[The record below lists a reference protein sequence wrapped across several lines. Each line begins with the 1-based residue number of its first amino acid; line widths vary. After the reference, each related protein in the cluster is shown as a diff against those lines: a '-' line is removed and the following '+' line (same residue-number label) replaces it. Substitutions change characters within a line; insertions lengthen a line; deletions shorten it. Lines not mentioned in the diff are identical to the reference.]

1 MRIITI
7 SRLVGAYGDIIAAIV
22 ARRMGLDLIG
32 REELHEMALSCDSEY
47 RDACAVYEKEHG
59 PGFFERLF
67 FDRPSYYSLFEALTY
82 DLAARGAVVMVGR
95 GSQIVL
101 RDVPGVFT
109 ARIVAPLSIRIS
121 RIMGRYNFNQEEAEN
136 FIQKYDHE
144 RDNLMRSIFHKNIN
158 DWSLYDII
166 INTAHFTAA
175 AASEIVIDA
184 VDEIQRVPDPIA
196 LKEKLTNMALAKR
209 IETQVRRK
217 LTSPAARELEI
228 MAESNGLIRLTG
240 RVRSEQDREA
250 MEKIAVEYPGVVGVE
265 NELTVTE
272 LLYRI

>member
-1 MRIITI
+1 MHIITI
-7 SRLVGAYGDIIAAIV
+7 SRLVGAYGDVIAAIV

-32 REELHEMALSCDSEY
+32 REELHEMAQSCDPEY

-67 FDRPSYYSLFEALTY
+67 FDRPSYYSLFESLTY
-82 DLAARGAVVMVGR
+82 DLAARGGVVLVGR

-109 ARIVAPLSIRIS
+109 ARIVAPSSIRIS
-121 RIMGRYNFNQEEAEN
+121 RIMGRYNFNREEAEN

-184 VDEIQRVPDPIA
+184 IDEIQKVPDPIT
-196 LKEKLTNMALAKR
+196 LKEKLANMALAKR

-217 LTSPAARELEI
+217 LNSPAAQQLEI
-228 MAESNGLIRLTG
+228 TAESAGLIRLTG

-250 MEKIAVEYPGVVGVE
+250 MEKIAVEYPGVTSVE
-265 NELTVTE
+265 NELIVTE
-272 LLYRI
+272 FPYKI

>member
-1 MRIITI
+1 MHIITI
-7 SRLVGAYGDIIAAIV
+7 SRLVGAYGDVIATIV

-32 REELHEMALSCDSEY
+32 REELHEMAQSCDPEY
-47 RDACAVYEKEHG
+47 REACAVYEKEHG

-82 DLAARGAVVMVGR
+82 DLAARGNVVLVGR

-109 ARIVAPLSIRIS
+109 ARIVAPTSVRIS
-121 RIMGRYNFNQEEAEN
+121 RIMGRYNFNGEEAEN

-144 RDNLMRSIFHKNIN
+144 RDNLIRSIFHKNIN

-184 VDEIQRVPDPIA
+184 VDEIQKVPDPIA
-196 LKEKLTNMALAKR
+196 LKENLTNMALAKR

-217 LTSPAARELEI
+217 LTSPAAQELEI
-228 MAESNGLIRLTG
+228 TAESGELIRLTG
-240 RVRSEQDREA
+240 RVRSEQDKEA
-250 MEKIAVEYPGVVGVE
+250 MEKIALEYPGVTSVE
-265 NELTVTE
+265 NELIVTE
-272 LLYRI
+272 FPYKI

>member
-1 MRIITI
+1 MHIVTI
-7 SRLVGAYGDIIAAIV
+7 SRLVGAYGDVIAAIV

-32 REELHEMALSCDSEY
+32 REELHEMAQSCDPEY
-47 RDACAVYEKEHG
+47 REACALYEKEHG

-82 DLAARGAVVMVGR
+82 DLAARGSVVLVGR

-109 ARIVAPLSIRIS
+109 ARIVAPISIRIS
-121 RIMGRYNFNQEEAEN
+121 RIMGRYNFTREEAEN

-144 RDNLMRSIFHKNIN
+144 RDHLMHSIFHKNIN

-184 VDEIQRVPDPIA
+184 VDEMQKVPDPIT

-209 IETQVRRK
+209 IESQVRRK
-217 LTSPAARELEI
+217 LTSPAAQDLEI
-228 MAESNGLIRLTG
+228 TAESGGLIRLTG
-240 RVRSEQDREA
+240 QVRSEEDKEA
-250 MEKIAVEYPGVVGVE
+250 MEKIAVEYPGVISVE
-265 NELTVTE
+265 NELIVTE
-272 LLYRI
+272 FLYKI

>member
-228 MAESNGLIRLTG
+228 MAESNGLIRLSG

-250 MEKIAVEYPGVVGVE
+250 MEKIAVEYPGVAGVE
-265 NELTVTE
+265 NELTVME
-272 LLYRI
+272 LPYRI

>member
-22 ARRMGLDLIG
+22 ARRMALDLVG
-32 REELHEMALSCDSEY
+32 REELHEMAQSCDLEY

-82 DLAARGAVVMVGR
+82 ELAARGGVVMVGR

-109 ARIVAPLSIRIS
+109 ARVVAPTSIRIS
-121 RIMGRYNFNQEEAEN
+121 RIMGRYNFNREEAEN

-184 VDEIQRVPDPIA
+184 VDEIQKVPDPVA
-196 LKEKLTNMALAKR
+196 LKEKLTNMAIAKR

-228 MAESNGLIRLTG
+228 VAESAGLIRLTG

-250 MEKIAVEYPGVVGVE
+250 MEKIAVDYPGVSSVE
-265 NELTVTE
+265 NELIVME
-272 LLYRI
+272 LPYKI

>member
-1 MRIITI
+1 MHIITI

-32 REELHEMALSCDSEY
+32 REELHEMALSGDSEY

-82 DLAARGAVVMVGR
+82 DLAARGSLVLVGR

-109 ARIVAPLSIRIS
+109 ARIVAPIAIRIS
-121 RIMGRYNFNQEEAEN
+121 RIMGRYNFNREEAEN

-144 RDNLMRSIFHKNIN
+144 RDNLMRAIFHKNIN

-184 VDEIQRVPDPIA
+184 VDEIQKVPDPIA
-196 LKEKLTNMALAKR
+196 LKEKLTHMALAKR

-217 LTSPAARELEI
+217 LTSPAAQELEI
-228 MAESNGLIRLTG
+228 TSESGGLIKLTG
-240 RVRSEQDREA
+240 RVRSEQDKEA
-250 MEKIAVEYPGVVGVE
+250 MEKIAVEYPGVTNVE
-265 NELTVTE
+265 NELIVIE
-272 LLYRI
+272 HPYKI

>member
-1 MRIITI
+1 MNIITI
-7 SRLVGAYGDIIAAIV
+7 SRLVGAYGDVISAIV

-32 REELHEMALSCDSEY
+32 REELHEMALSCDPEY
-47 RDACAVYEKEHG
+47 RETCAIYEKEHG

-82 DLAARGAVVMVGR
+82 DLAARGNIVLVGR

-109 ARIVAPLSIRIS
+109 ARIVAPISIRIS
-121 RIMGRYNFNQEEAEN
+121 RIMGRYNFTREEAGN

-144 RDNLMRSIFHKNIN
+144 RDNLMRTIFHKNIN
-158 DWSLYDII
+158 DWGLYDII

-184 VDEIQRVPDPIA
+184 VDEIQKVPDPIA
-196 LKEKLTNMALAKR
+196 LKEKLTNMAMAKR

-217 LTSPAARELEI
+217 LNSPAAQELEI
-228 MAESNGLIRLTG
+228 AAESGGLIRLTG
-240 RVRSEQDREA
+240 RVRSEQDKEA
-250 MEKIAVEYPGVVGVE
+250 MEKIAAEYPGVTKVE
-265 NELTVTE
+265 NELIVTE
-272 LLYRI
+272 FPYKI

>member
-1 MRIITI
+1 MHIITM

-22 ARRMGLDLIG
+22 ARRLGLDLIG

-82 DLAARGAVVMVGR
+82 DLAARGGVVMVGR

-228 MAESNGLIRLTG
+228 MAGPDGLIKLTG

-250 MEKIAVEYPGVVGVE
+250 MEKIALEYPGVTGVE
-265 NELTVTE
+265 NELTVME
-272 LLYRI
+272 LSYRI

>member
-1 MRIITI
+1 MYIITI
-7 SRLVGAYGDIIAAIV
+7 SRLVGAYGDVIAAIV

-82 DLAARGAVVMVGR
+82 ELAARGGVVMVGR

-109 ARIVAPLSIRIS
+109 ARIVAPISIRIS
-121 RIMGRYNFNQEEAEN
+121 RIMARYNFTREEAED

-158 DWSLYDII
+158 DWSLYDLI

-175 AASEIVIDA
+175 AASEIVVDA
-184 VDEIQRVPDPIA
+184 IDEIQRVPDPAA
-196 LKEKLTNMALAKR
+196 LKEKLANMALAKR

-228 MAESNGLIRLTG
+228 TAESAGLIRLTG
-240 RVRSEQDREA
+240 RVRSEQDKEA
-250 MEKIAVEYPGVVGVE
+250 MGRIAVEYPGVTSVE
-265 NELTVTE
+265 NELIVTE
-272 LLYRI
+272 LPYKI